1 MVPVRPW
8 APSVLRSLVL
18 HCAVALRHVEALD
31 GFDEGTFSLSTS
43 PRVKLAAIRSL
54 DRCDA
59 GRRIEHTEHYKR

>member
-1 MVPVRPW
+1 
-8 APSVLRSLVL
+8 LVL

-43 PRVKLAAIRSL
+43 PRVTLAAIGSL

-59 GRRIEHTEHYKR
+59 GRRIEHTEHHKR